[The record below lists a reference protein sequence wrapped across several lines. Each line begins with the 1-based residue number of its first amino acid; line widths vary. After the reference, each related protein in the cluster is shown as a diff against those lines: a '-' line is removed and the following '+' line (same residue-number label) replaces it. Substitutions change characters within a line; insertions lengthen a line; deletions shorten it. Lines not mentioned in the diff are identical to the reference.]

1 MDGKNILRI
10 VFRQS
15 GKRRSYALLNIAGL
29 AVGMASCLL
38 LFEYVA
44 FERSYD
50 SFNSK
55 AERIVRIQDEEYQ
68 NGKLIIPCAS
78 AMPALKP
85 LLIKDFPEIES
96 ACRLYKSS
104 FLLGN
109 EAAANVRFQESNVYY
124 AGYSY
129 PQIGNGWKIQLER
142 TSLKHLCLA
151 STKTLFRPMASG

>member
-1 MDGKNILRI
+1 MEGKDILRI

-15 GKRRSYALLNIAGL
+15 GKRRGYALLNIAGL

-50 SFNSK
+50 SFNRK

-85 LLIKDFPEIES
+85 LLIKDFPEVES

-104 FLLGN
+104 FLLGT
-109 EAAANVRFQESNVYY
+109 EAANIRFQESNVYY
-124 AGYSY
+124 ADSSALN
-129 PQIGNGWKIQLER
+129 IFDIHLIKGNAP
-142 TSLKHLCLA
+142 TALA
-151 STKTLFRPMASG
+151 DTG